1 MRQRRRHEYI
11 LFGRAD
17 WAKSGCSVNT
27 VWLYVR
33 LDLAGAVSKFN
44 TPLVL
49 FISNGPHHYWG
60 QIVFC
65 RSHSNQS
72 ESGVICTELLT
83 RREGGKYSTHRTAC
97 KHLRARRIQYP
108 VNTAPVISVTHLRC
122 TREPHKHTG
131 IWNVSPFRERF
142 CVGEKNMERF
152 FFFNA
157 TL

>member
-17 WAKSGCSVNT
+17 WAKPGRSVNT

-49 FISNGPHHYWG
+49 FISNGLLHYWG

-72 ESGVICTELLT
+72 ESRVICTELLT

-97 KHLRARRIQYP
+97 KHLR
-108 VNTAPVISVTHLRC
+108 NTYAYTVPRKHRSCNLYYASKRHTQ
-122 TREPHKHTG
+122 EPHKHTG
-131 IWNVSPFRERF
+131 VWNVSPFRERF
-142 CVGEKNMERF
+142 CVGEKKYGKISF
-152 FFFNA
+152 F
-157 TL
+157 